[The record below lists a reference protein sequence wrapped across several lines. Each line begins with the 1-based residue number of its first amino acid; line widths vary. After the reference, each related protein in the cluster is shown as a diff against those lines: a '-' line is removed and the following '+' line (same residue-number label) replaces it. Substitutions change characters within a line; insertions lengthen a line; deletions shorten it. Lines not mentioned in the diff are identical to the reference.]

1 MLVSE
6 DRKKV
11 GTAYL
16 RNVAT
21 TRLLSPLTCPYSPFL
36 FCTRRTT
43 PTTLILRGRVTGG
56 DRLHRVAKRPL
67 HSKRAEAAQS
77 PGTLILAKAPQ
88 LQADFSRPRGGK
100 RGGFVGKAHR
110 PKAQRFPQNP
120 EADWGPKARARH
132 ALPPAAA
139 AATAAATAAAAAAAP
154 EVAPGHENAEEA
166 NACDAEPASKKAK
179 F

>member
-1 MLVSE
+1 MTIEKKWAPSICECRYYTPPVSSH
-6 DRKKV
+6 
-11 GTAYL
+11 L
-16 RNVAT
+16 S
-21 TRLLSPLTCPYSPFL
+21 LLSIPLLHPTHQPDGPGPAR
-36 FCTRRTT
+36 TRH
-43 PTTLILRGRVTGG
+43 GR
-56 DRLHRVAKRPL
+56 RPPPRRVAKRPL

-132 ALPPAAA
+132 APPAAA
-139 AATAAATAAAAAAAP
+139 AAAAPTTAAP

>member
-1 MLVSE
+1 M
-6 DRKKV
+6 KKS
-11 GTAYL
+11 GHRPSA
-16 RNVAT
+16 NVAT

-132 ALPPAAA
+132 APPA
-139 AATAAATAAAAAAAP
+139 AAAAAAAP
-154 EVAPGHENAEEA
+154 TTAAAAAEVAPGHENAEEA

>member
-36 FCTRRTT
+36 FCTRRTN
-43 PTTLILRGRVTGG
+43 PTALNPARTRHGR
-56 DRLHRVAKRPL
+56 RPPPRRVAKRPL

-132 ALPPAAA
+132 APPAAA
-139 AATAAATAAAAAAAP
+139 PTTAAPTAAAAP